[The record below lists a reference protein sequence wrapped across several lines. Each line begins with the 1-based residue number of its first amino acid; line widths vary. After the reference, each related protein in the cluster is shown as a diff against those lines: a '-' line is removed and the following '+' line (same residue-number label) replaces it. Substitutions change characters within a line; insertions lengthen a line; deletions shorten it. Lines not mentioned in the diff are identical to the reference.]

1 MPLPI
6 LTTVEDVDIVTTYLK
21 TKPTGASLKEA
32 KAVIAEKYLDGR
44 KLRALES
51 WNLITAGDGRINL
64 TERGRAYARAAAE
77 EKGRILRQVLYE
89 VNPYR
94 TALEWAHHQSLD
106 SVSTSDV
113 AARWYE
119 HSRDEVGT
127 ESDTT
132 LALSAV
138 CMFHV
143 CQASGLGSLTIGRR
157 GKPTRLDLNRE
168 ALRAFVEG
176 SDLVARLPFSEPK
189 AAPLYLAAG
198 EPVPALPAKLDVPR
212 VFVSHGKNSK
222 ILEQIKKTLEFGGF
236 ECVVAKEEE
245 TTAVPVPEKI
255 MDAMHRCNAAI
266 INISADEEVTDPK
279 GKKAFRINDNVLIEV
294 GVAFVLYKKRVILL
308 VDRRVMLPSNLQGLY
323 RCEYEGA
330 ALDWETGMKL
340 QETLTKFRE
349 GLVVAT

>member
-6 LTTVEDVDIVTTYLK
+6 LTTVEDVDVLTAYLK
-21 TKPTGASLKEA
+21 NKPTGAGLKEA
-32 KAVIAEKYLDGR
+32 RAVIEEKYLDGR
-44 KLRALES
+44 KLRALEN
-51 WNLITAGDGRINL
+51 WDLITSGDGRINL
-64 TERGRAYARAAAE
+64 TERGRAYARGTPE
-77 EKGRILRQVLYE
+77 ERARILRQVLYE

-94 TALEWAHHQSLD
+94 TALEWAYHQSLD

-119 HSRDEVGT
+119 HNREEVGT

-143 CQASGLGSLTIGRR
+143 SQASGLGSLTIGRR

-168 ALRAFVEG
+168 ALRAFVEA
-176 SDLVARLPFSEPK
+176 SDLVARLPFGEPK
-189 AAPLYLAAG
+189 LAPSA
-198 EPVPALPAKLDVPR
+198 PAPSETGPPPATKIEVPR
-212 VFVSHGKNSK
+212 VFVSHGRNTK
-222 ILEQIKKTLEFGGF
+222 ILEQIKRTLEFGGF
-236 ECVVAKEEE
+236 DSVVAKEEE

-255 MDAMHRCNAAI
+255 MEAMYRCNAAI

-279 GKKAFRINDNVLIEV
+279 GKRAFRINDNVLIEV

-308 VDRRVMLPSNLQGLY
+308 VDRRVTLPSNLQGLY
-323 RCEYEGA
+323 RCEYEGD
-330 ALDWETGMKL
+330 ALDWETGLKL

-349 GLVVAT
+349 AARLT